1 MDNLKYFALTYI
13 DLQENLSIA
22 DKNTLAKFVV
32 EANENQVEHL
42 LVEGKMVEANF
53 GVGWERGYSTGQD
66 VGLKMGATG
75 GVAAAGV
82 AALVITASYTI
93 YKRFLSKAARGCS
106 KFGGQAKTSCMIKYK
121 RDALKAQIAKLNG
134 GKAKCANTKDR
145 AKCVQKLD
153 KKVQS
158 VRAKLG
164 TL

>member
-1 MDNLKYFALTYI
+1 MDDLKYFALTYI
-13 DLQENLSIA
+13 DLQDNLTIQE
-22 DKNTLAKFVV
+22 KNELAKFVV
-32 EANENQVEHL
+32 GANEDQVAYL
-42 LVEGKMVEANF
+42 LCEGEMVEKFDPNSWQQ
-53 GVGWERGYSTGQD
+53 GQDYGQD

-75 GVAAAGV
+75 GIAAAGV
-82 AALVITASYTI
+82 AAIVITTAFKA

-106 KFGGQAKTSCMIKYK
+106 KFAGQAKTSCMIKYK

-145 AKCVQKLD
+145 ANCVQKLD